1 MAMNGIDISNYQR
14 GLDLAKV
21 PCDFII
27 CKATEGTNIVH
38 NTCDPWIQQAKKL
51 GKKWG
56 FYHFLAGGDPIA
68 EADFFVKNC
77 ENYFGEGIPVLDYEM
92 YGRKVGTAGAKKFL
106 DRVYEKTKVRCMVYT
121 SRSVLAEENWSAIA
135 PNHALWVAQYPNYN
149 HTGYQSD
156 PWFPAGS
163 IGAFKFVTMHQ
174 YTSSGRLPGY
184 NGNLDLDIAYL
195 DRAGWDAIARGDRG
209 GASKP
214 NTPAPAPTPTP
225 SAPAGSTLD
234 LACKVMRGEMGNGAD
249 RRKKLG
255 NRYDEVQDFINHI
268 NSAGAGTLANEVLAG
283 KYGNGDTRKTVL
295 GSRYNE
301 VQNIV
306 NGRGKKSIDTVA
318 REVIRGEWGNGSA
331 RRKKLEAAGYDYDAV
346 QKRVNQLL

>member
-1 MAMNGIDISNYQR
+1 
-14 GLDLAKV
+14 
-21 PCDFII
+21 
-27 CKATEGTNIVH
+27 
-38 NTCDPWIQQAKKL
+38 
-51 GKKWG
+51 
-56 FYHFLAGGDPIA
+56 
-68 EADFFVKNC
+68 
-77 ENYFGEGIPVLDYEM
+77 
-92 YGRKVGTAGAKKFL
+92 
-106 DRVYEKTKVRCMVYT
+106 
-121 SRSVLAEENWSAIA
+121 
-135 PNHALWVAQYPNYN
+135 
-149 HTGYQSD
+149 
-156 PWFPAGS
+156 
-163 IGAFKFVTMHQ
+163 
-174 YTSSGRLPGY
+174 
-184 NGNLDLDIAYL
+184 
-195 DRAGWDAIARGDRG
+195 
-209 GASKP
+209 
-214 NTPAPAPTPTP
+214 
-225 SAPAGSTLD
+225 
-234 LACKVMRGEMGNGAD
+234 MRGEMGNGAD